1 MKKIKVLALLV
12 LFSVFTSGYTKHVAV
27 KYNDF
32 NLLFSG
38 SVVSGKNEAPTL
50 TLKSLSS
57 GIVCSGK
64 PQVTEVMFFNYI
76 NPVYNGVF
84 GKSYL
89 SCNDGS
95 KLFINWKV
103 KKMIVDKVNGSAE
116 DAYGHKLSFYIDKNA
131 ANVSKKLEQYKKD
144 TAQKPILANYTTNV
158 LQETPPVLNSQTVP
172 QNEKPV
178 SVQKLEKEP
187 AKEVPA
193 VAKKEEKKEPKNI
206 NTKKV
211 EKVTPKA
218 IAPVQKTIEKS
229 KSQEKTKEKNSVA
242 LKKEEKVTTKQAP
255 KIVETEK
262 KVVPVKCEKKV
273 LPAKTETKIDKEEN
287 NKILEIKSE
296 TKQTKQEINANQ
308 NKPKEV
314 VTTFHGDK
322 QADVSDLKKFRS
334 AVEVDVEKDK
344 FKKINDSSPLPEQT
358 NVFSMKNLLLKFT
371 FGYNVANP
379 AQKF

>member
-1 MKKIKVLALLV
+1 MKKIKLLTLLI
-12 LFSVFTSGYTKHVAV
+12 LFSVVTSGYTKHVAV

-38 SVVSGKNEAPTL
+38 SVVSEKNEALTL

-57 GIVCSGK
+57 GVVCSGK

-76 NPVYNGVF
+76 NPVYNGIF

-103 KKMIVDKVNGSAE
+103 KKMIIDKVNGSAE
-116 DAYGHKLSFYIDKNA
+116 DAYGHKLSFYIDKNST
-131 ANVSKKLEQYKKD
+131 NVSKKLEQYKKD
-144 TAQKPILANYTTNV
+144 IAQKPILADYRTNII
-158 LQETPPVLNSQTVP
+158 QETPPVLNSQTIP
-172 QNEKPV
+172 QNVTPV
-178 SVQKLEKEP
+178 SVKKVEKEP
-187 AKEVPA
+187 VKEVPA

-211 EKVTPKA
+211 EKIAPKA
-218 IAPVQKTIEKS
+218 KEEKPVA
-229 KSQEKTKEKNSVA
+229 V
-242 LKKEEKVTTKQAP
+242 KKEEKVTTKQAP
-255 KIVETEK
+255 KVVETEK
-262 KVVPVKCEKKV
+262 KIVPAKCEKKDATV
-273 LPAKTETKIDKEEN
+273 KTETKINKEEN
-287 NKILEIKSE
+287 DKILEIKSE
-296 TKQTKQEINANQ
+296 KKQTQQETKANVQPQ
-308 NKPKEV
+308 NKSKEV

-322 QADVSDLKKFRS
+322 QADVSDLKKFKS
-334 AVEVDVEKDK
+334 AVDIDSEKDK
-344 FKKINDSSPLPEQT
+344 LKKINDSSPVAQPS
-358 NVFSMKNLLLKFT
+358 NVFSMKNMLLKFT

>member
-1 MKKIKVLALLV
+1 MKKIKLFTLLV

-38 SVVSGKNEAPTL
+38 SVVSEKNETPTL

-57 GIVCSGK
+57 GVVCSGK
-64 PQVTEVMFFNYI
+64 PQITEVMFFNYI

-103 KKMIVDKVNGSAE
+103 KKMIVDKANGSGE

-131 ANVSKKLEQYKKD
+131 TNVSKKLEQYKKD
-144 TAQKPILANYTTNV
+144 IAQKPILANYRTNI
-158 LQETPPVLNSQTVP
+158 LQETPPVLNSQAAS
-172 QNEKPV
+172 QNETPV
-178 SVQKLEKEP
+178 SVQKIEKELV
-187 AKEVPA
+187 KEIPA
-193 VAKKEEKKEPKNI
+193 VAKKEEKKEPRNI
-206 NTKKV
+206 SSKKV
-211 EKVTPKA
+211 QKIAPKA
-218 IAPVQKTIEKS
+218 TTTIQKTIEKS
-229 KSQEKTKEKNSVA
+229 KPKEENSAAV
-242 LKKEEKVTTKQAP
+242 KKEEKVTTKQAP
-255 KIVETEK
+255 KIVETEN

-273 LPAKTETKIDKEEN
+273 LPVQTETKINKEEN
-287 NKILEIKSE
+287 DKILEIKQTQQE
-296 TKQTKQEINANQ
+296 TKANVQAQ

-322 QADVSDLKKFRS
+322 QADVSDLKKFKS
-334 AVEVDVEKDK
+334 AVDVDSEKDK
-344 FKKINDSSPLPEQT
+344 LKKINDSSPLSTES

>member
-1 MKKIKVLALLV
+1 MKKIKLLALLV
-12 LFSVFTSGYTKHVAV
+12 LFSVVTSGYTKHVAV

-57 GIVCSGK
+57 GVVCSGK

-103 KKMIVDKVNGSAE
+103 KKMIVDKANGSAE
-116 DAYGHKLSFYIDKNA
+116 DAYGHKLSFYVDKNT

-144 TAQKPILANYTTNV
+144 IAQKPILADYRTNI

-172 QNEKPV
+172 QNTTPV
-178 SVQKLEKEP
+178 SVQKVEKEP
-187 AKEVPA
+187 VKEVQA

-206 NTKKV
+206 SSKKIQ
-211 EKVTPKA
+211 KVAPKA
-218 IAPVQKTIEKS
+218 ATPVQKTIEKP
-229 KSQEKTKEKNSVA
+229 KAKEENSA
-242 LKKEEKVTTKQAP
+242 AMKKEEKVTEKQAP
-255 KIVETEK
+255 KVVETEK
-262 KVVPVKCEKKV
+262 KVIPVKCEKKV
-273 LPAKTETKIDKEEN
+273 LPVKSETKINKEEN
-287 NKILEIKSE
+287 NKIIEIKSE
-296 TKQTKQEINANQ
+296 TKQTQQETKANVQLQ

-322 QADVSDLKKFRS
+322 QADVADLKKFKS
-334 AVEVDVEKDK
+334 AVDVDSEKDRL
-344 FKKINDSSPLPEQT
+344 KKINDSSPVPGQS